1 MRIIQ
6 IFETLLF
13 QILKTF
19 IILFIYVTP
28 LMVLQGTSID
38 SNSDKEIVLDITGL
52 YDEEILDKQSITGCD
67 CSESLLNEEGND
79 VITLNG

>member
-1 MRIIQ
+1 
-6 IFETLLF
+6 
-13 QILKTF
+13 
-19 IILFIYVTP
+19 
-28 LMVLQGTSID
+28 MVLQGTSTD

-52 YDEEILDKQSITGCD
+52 HDEEILDKQSITGCD